1 MSKHTYDLAVFVGR
15 MQPLHHGHIR
25 NIKHALGIADHV
37 LVIAG
42 SANQP
47 RTPKNPFT
55 ADERAQ
61 MVKSVFPT
69 DRVNVVGVEDYY
81 PDAEWL
87 KQVQT
92 VAHKHLINA
101 GFDNVLEAKVAIL
114 GHDKDHTSFY
124 LSAFPT
130 WKFIEIGHRVRKV
143 RIDDDGVERVYGEED
158 GKILDATIIRNH
170 YFDGEFDKVVDDV
183 PTEILP
189 FLDKFSKTKEYKTLV
204 EELDYIRRYREEW
217 DAAPYPP
224 TFVTTDAV
232 VVQSGHV
239 LLVKRKVA
247 PGKGLWALPGGFV
260 NQYERLEDGMVRELR
275 EETKLKI
282 APRTLKK
289 SVAHFQVFDEP
300 NRSLRGRTITNAYL
314 IDLGVAP
321 QLPKVKGDDDAEEAR
336 WFPLDLVDAMGS
348 ILFEDH
354 KRIIDTMTAKIE
366 D

>member
-1 MSKHTYDLAVFVGR
+1 MSKQTYDLAVFIGR
-15 MQPLHHGHIR
+15 MQPLHNGHIR

-61 MVKSVFPT
+61 MVKTVFPT

-130 WKFIEIGHRVRKV
+130 WKFIEIGHRVRAEGD
-143 RIDDDGVERVYGEED
+143 R
-158 GKILDATIIRNH
+158 ILDATIIRNH
-170 YFDGEFDKVVDDV
+170 YFDGKFDEVVADV
-183 PTEILP
+183 PTELLP

-204 EELDYIRRYREEW
+204 EELEYVRRYHEEW

-314 IDLGVAP
+314 VDLGVAP

-354 KRIIDTMTAKIE
+354 KRIIDSMTAKIE

>member
-1 MSKHTYDLAVFVGR
+1 MSKYTYDLAVFIGR
-15 MQPLHHGHIR
+15 MQPLHNGHIR
-25 NIKHALGIADHV
+25 NIKHALGIANHV

-61 MVKSVFPT
+61 MVKTVFPT
-69 DRVNVVGVEDYY
+69 DRVSVAGVEDYY

-92 VAHKHLINA
+92 VAHKYLIGA

-130 WKFIEIGHRVRKV
+130 WKFIEIGHRVRAEG
-143 RIDDDGVERVYGEED
+143 D
-158 GKILDATIIRNH
+158 KILDATIIRNH
-170 YFDGEFDKVVDDV
+170 YFDGEFNEVVADV
-183 PTEILP
+183 PTELLP
-189 FLDKFSKTKEYKTLV
+189 FLDKFSKSKEYKTLV
-204 EELDYIRRYREEW
+204 EELDYIRRYHEEW

-289 SVAHFQVFDEP
+289 SVEHFQVFDEP

-314 IDLGVAP
+314 VNLGVAP

-354 KRIIDTMTAKIE
+354 KRIIDSMTAKIE